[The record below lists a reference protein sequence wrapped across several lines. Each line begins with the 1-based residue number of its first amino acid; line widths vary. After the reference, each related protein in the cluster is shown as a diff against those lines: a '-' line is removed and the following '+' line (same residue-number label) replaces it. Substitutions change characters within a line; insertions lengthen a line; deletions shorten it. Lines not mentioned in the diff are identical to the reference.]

1 VTTVLGTVI
10 NMHQLGATVRL
21 ADGTL
26 AAIPPSEVCAHRAVL
41 RDSMLKKQ
49 ELPFAVHRE
58 GRRPAAFVTPDAI
71 ARATAP
77 QLTEPVFEERM
88 NAYLKS
94 VADRELADGPPPA
107 ERHFI
112 RKKKRAAIFEARSKR
127 VQT

>member
-1 VTTVLGTVI
+1 VTTMLGTVI

-26 AAIPPSEVCAHRAVL
+26 AAIPPAEVSAHRAVL
-41 RDSMLKKQ
+41 HDSMIKKQ

-71 ARATAP
+71 ARAAAP
-77 QLTEPVFEERM
+77 QLTDPVFEERM
-88 NAYLKS
+88 NAYLRS
-94 VADRELADGPPPA
+94 VSDRESGDGPPPA

-112 RKKKRAAIFEARSKR
+112 RKKKRAAIFEARTN
-127 VQT
+127 QIDA